1 MILNKLNQYKNLYL
15 QASNENAHL
24 KHAVSKHEDELEANR
39 KTIDSMDSRILEL
52 EENQKEWDK
61 EKAQL
66 QSQRDCYKRNAMK
79 SVSLILRL
87 KRNWQKPRRK

>member
-39 KTIDSMDSRILEL
+39 KTIESMDSRILEL